1 MDQEASGSVIV
12 RIPGAGSA
20 PLYLCIL
27 LGEEAEQRDMVGR
40 PQLLDAPDMT
50 VCPPGRGSNLRNV
63 GRDKTAILTNLTNFH
78 QGKN

>member
-12 RIPGAGSA
+12 RIPEAGGAQ
-20 PLYLCIL
+20 LYLCIL

-50 VCPPGRGSNLRNV
+50 VCPLGHGFNLCSV
-63 GRDKTAILTNLTNFH
+63 GRDKTAILTNPTNFH
-78 QGKN
+78 QDKN